1 MITEPTL
8 VHPRYVSPTTGDSLP
23 LEDAVLRDVKESMS
37 GVIEICGPKGSGKS
51 HAIAFLQEILP
62 QGVVVGQEGTLIPD
76 PNVGRDECVLMEVD
90 EHSRAHL
97 RQIQRYNLAP
107 WGTDEIIEYCLAAH
121 PDLCPE
127 LPQRILASPD
137 IGLLNG
143 RAELHSLVI
152 SAYAQDTTLDG
163 VIPAIRRRLDQ
174 LTQGSVHRLPQYHTF
189 IDKHAQVESRESAD
203 IEDEQL
209 NRLCRHRSV
218 NAVGIAVVFSDALNN
233 GNTEPLKAIEM
244 WQDDRTINLLIGI
257 LATFVSESGQE
268 TLASTIRHEEH
279 SQIHPICAT
288 LLHRLDPSW
297 RPSSNRRAWLCQARL
312 DHAVWPR
319 VNLRRSELIR
329 ADLSHAELDEGILAR
344 SSLRAAR
351 FTGASLQNCILSAVS
366 AEEAVFTRA
375 NLSGSRGG
383 HADFSGASFRNA
395 TINEGAF
402 IRGKFDEA
410 DFTEAS
416 LCSTRF
422 YDSTFLL
429 TVFDDVDLSGADFA
443 RSVLPDADLSSARL
457 DHTRFSEAELNGAN
471 FEYVTFAGACFTNA
485 VIRNAHMTGSEMPN
499 ADFRFARLS
508 GAYLADI
515 RWPGANLRHA
525 SLRNATFHMG
535 SSRSGLVDSNL
546 ASEGTRTG
554 FYTDDYDDHLFRS
567 PEEIR
572 AADLTGCDLRD
583 ADIDGVDFWRVDLRG
598 ARYSLS
604 QRGQLV
610 ATGAILD

>member
-1 MITEPTL
+1 MTEPTR
-8 VHPRYVSPTTGDSLP
+8 VRPRYISPTTGDSLA
-23 LEDAVLRDVKESMS
+23 LEDAVLRDVRESQS
-37 GVIEICGPKGSGKS
+37 GVIEICVPKGSGKS
-51 HAIAFLQEILP
+51 HAIAWLQEILP
-62 QGVVVGQEGTLIPD
+62 QSIIAGQNDTPDPD

-90 EHSRAHL
+90 EHSLAHP
-97 RQIQRYNLAP
+97 RRIQRYNLAP

-121 PDLCPE
+121 PDLCPD
-127 LPQRILASPD
+127 LPQRLLASPD
-137 IGLLNG
+137 IELLNG

-152 SAYAQDTTLDG
+152 SEYAQDTTLDG
-163 VIPAIRRRLDQ
+163 VIPAIRRRLDR
-174 LTQGSVHRLPQYHTF
+174 LTQCSVRRLPQYHTF
-189 IDKHAQVESRESAD
+189 IGKHAQGKSRESAD
-203 IEDEQL
+203 KEDDEL

-218 NAVGIAVVFSDALNN
+218 NAVGIALVFSDALNN

-268 TLASTIRHEEH
+268 TLASALRQEEQL
-279 SQIHPICAT
+279 QIHPVCAT
-288 LLHRLDPSW
+288 LLHRLDPAW
-297 RPSSNRRAWLCQARL
+297 RPSSSRRAWLCQARL
-312 DHAVWPR
+312 ANAVWPR
-319 VNLRRSELIR
+319 VNLRRSELVR
-329 ADLSHAELDEGILAR
+329 TDLSNAELNEAILAR
-344 SSLRAAR
+344 STLRAAR
-351 FTGASLQNCILSAVS
+351 FTGASLQNCILSAIS
-366 AEEAVFTRA
+366 AEEADFTRA

-395 TINEGAF
+395 TINKGAF
-402 IRGKFDEA
+402 IRGKFDQA
-410 DFTEAS
+410 DFTEAV

-429 TVFDDVDLSGADFA
+429 TVFDNVDLSGADFA
-443 RSVLPDADLSSARL
+443 RSVLLDADLSSARL

-471 FEYVTFAGACFTNA
+471 LEDVAFAEACFTNA
-485 VIRNAHMTGSEMPN
+485 VIRNAHMTGSVMPN

-508 GAYLADI
+508 GAFLADI

-535 SSRSGLVDSNL
+535 SSRSGLVNSNL

-598 ARYSLS
+598 AQYSPS
-604 QRGQLV
+604 QRDQLI